1 MDATSE
7 LVYLLSTNRP
17 FQLQFRNNCHTD
29 ALVVSAT
36 NVFTAIFAGFAVFSV
51 LGFMAHNLDST
62 VDEVV
67 QGGPG
72 LAFIGMCIKFL

>member
-1 MDATSE
+1 M
-7 LVYLLSTNRP
+7 
-17 FQLQFRNNCHTD
+17 
-29 ALVVSAT
+29 
-36 NVFTAIFAGFAVFSV
+36 FTAIFAGFAVFSV

-72 LAFIGMCIKFL
+72 LAFIGKYNISGMP